1 MTDEQFAA
9 EVRQHQRA
17 SWRPASLFAR
27 AKAHAQDFAEILGH
41 PLTPTELD
49 GLSRAAIWSWD
60 RLFTELDKANRLSY
74 IFFSRLERRGGILVV
89 ATREGLVRT
98 AFPIRR
104 IDLWLRRHSAAVEA
118 TDRARG
124 LGL

>member
-17 SWRPASLFAR
+17 RWRPASLLAH

-60 RLFTELDKANRLSY
+60 RLFTELDKADRLSY
-74 IFFSRLERRGGILVV
+74 IFLRCDPLSSLSGNLWWCRLL
-89 ATREGLVRT
+89 
-98 AFPIRR
+98 
-104 IDLWLRRHSAAVEA
+104 
-118 TDRARG
+118 AR
-124 LGL
+124 